1 MKKRKQHRKKV
12 NSDPIYGLYSNVD
25 HEETL
30 VLVGSLDDIAEFTGL
45 KRHTVMCALCPSRLG
60 DLCYHKYRVR
70 YLYDEKKEGVKH
82 INPKEEPK
90 TKVCK
95 VCGEEKSIRAFY
107 KHSGGYGRVYMCKKC
122 CSKYYG
128 IKKELLKMK
137 EEIIMY
143 YEDILKEFA
152 NSYDLEWEVTYSAAA
167 NCILF
172 IFKKTDGKKAEI
184 RVDKDEIS
192 KNLSTGEAN
201 GPFIKSVIMSAKQEL
216 GLTDKDIIRKGNK

>member
-1 MKKRKQHRKKV
+1 M
-12 NSDPIYGLYSNVD
+12 NSNPIYGLYENRD

-30 VLVGSLDDIAEFTGL
+30 VLAGSLDDIAKFTGL
-45 KRHTVMCALCPSRLG
+45 KRHSVMCALVPSRNG

-70 YLYDEKKEGVKH
+70 YLYDEKKEGCKR
-82 INPKEEPK
+82 IDPKKQPK

-107 KHSGGYGRVYMCKKC
+107 KSSRGYSRLGMCKKC
-122 CSKYYG
+122 YSKYYHVRE
-128 IKKELLKMK
+128 ELLKKK

-152 NSYDLEWEVTYSAAA
+152 NSYDLEWEVSYSATA
-167 NCILF
+167 NCIIFVF
-172 IFKKTDGKKAEI
+172 IKKDGKKAEI
-184 RVDKDEIS
+184 KVDKDEIS

-201 GPFIKSVIMSAKQEL
+201 GPFIKSVITCAKQEL
-216 GLTDKDIIRKGNK
+216 GLTDEDLIRKGDK